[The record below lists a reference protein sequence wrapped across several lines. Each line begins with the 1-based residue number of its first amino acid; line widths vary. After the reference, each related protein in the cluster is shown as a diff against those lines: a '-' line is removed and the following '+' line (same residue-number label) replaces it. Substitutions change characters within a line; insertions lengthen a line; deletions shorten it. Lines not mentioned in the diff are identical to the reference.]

1 MAKNKLKKGI
11 TITSIVILVL
21 LALLI
26 ILPVCFQK
34 QIVNI
39 ALKEANE
46 RLNATVALEDFHLTM
61 FRNFPNPTLKIDN
74 LSLTLKNEFEGDT
87 LITAEKAFAC
97 VNLLSFF
104 SDQYQINEVTLNNVT
119 ANLEVDEYGFA
130 NWNILPPDTAAK
142 EPSKF
147 NLNMDKIKIKNTD
160 IHYADYENNMFADIY
175 NLNFTL
181 KGNLSDA
188 ATRLKTTF
196 TTDSVD
202 FKMSGIKY
210 LHKAEIAFKGD
221 IDADFNAN
229 KYAIADNQLRINA
242 LLLELKGWVA
252 LPEDNGIDMDI
263 QLNMPQNN
271 FKNILSL
278 IPGIYRK
285 NFNDIKVTGNVN
297 LSAYAKG
304 KLINDSYPAFGA
316 TLGVNNASFQYPS
329 LPEKVKNINI
339 NANVSNPGGSLN
351 NTIVNISKLHFEIIN
366 NPFNLTAYIRTPLTD
381 PFVSAT
387 LNGKINLS
395 DIKKVYPFDNKTNLN
410 GLLSMDLAVKGM
422 VSYVEKKQYDKFEA
436 KGNMSIKDVTLNNT
450 DMFNQDVEIS
460 EANLIFNPA
469 YAQLN
474 SCNAKIGRNDIQ
486 LSGKIDNYIP
496 YIFKDGILNGNLAL
510 TSRYFNLNDFASSEE
525 EVPANDTTSDEL
537 TLIQVP
543 QNFNITATAK
553 IDQLIYERIIMKK
566 ANVNCAIK
574 NRKLTISNLSADMFN
589 GNIGVNGYYETPSL
603 VRGKADLNVNI
614 KDISTRELCKSFS
627 MFDRYM
633 PILNKLNSNAN
644 VKLTCD
650 ADLKE
655 TMMPDYSTFN
665 SQGSLVLSKI
675 YVQGLDIVQQIT
687 SQLKLDKFYSFYIP
701 NLIVNYTIENG
712 KMLTK
717 PFQFKVDQA
726 TVNVESGSVG
736 LDQSLNYTAVITMPT
751 SVMGA
756 QTVATAQQLINQANA
771 VGTNITMGNEVKFA
785 VKIGGTIKSP
795 TVNIGLDK
803 ARDIIKETI
812 TQKVEESKEKVVNTA
827 KEKVNTA
834 LEEAQKQA
842 DLLLSN
848 AQKKADELIQLQKA
862 ANDSLIAKAQAEAD
876 KMVAAATNPIE
887 KLAKQKAADLLIAEA
902 KKTAE
907 KQTAATKA
915 KTDKLIADAKAQGDA
930 AIAKAKR

>member
-1 MAKNKLKKGI
+1 MAKNKLKKGMA
-11 TITSIVILVL
+11 ITSSVIIVL

-26 ILPVCFQK
+26 IVPMCFQK
-34 QIVNI
+34 QLVNL

-46 RLNATVALEDFHLTM
+46 RLNATITLEDFHLTM
-61 FRNFPNPTLKIDN
+61 FRNFPNPTLKIEN
-74 LSLTLKNEFEGDT
+74 LTVTLKNEFEGDT
-87 LITAEKAFAC
+87 LIQAQKAFAC

-104 SDQYQINEVTLNNVT
+104 SDRYQINEVSLNHVC
-119 ANLEVDEYGFA
+119 ANLKTDEYGFS
-130 NWNILPPDTAAK
+130 NWNILPPDTAPK

-147 NLNMDKIKIKNTD
+147 NLDMDKIKIKKTD
-160 IHYADYENNMFADIY
+160 IHYADYESNMFADIY
-175 NLNFTL
+175 NLDFTL

-188 ATRLKTTF
+188 STRLTTAF

-202 FKMSGIKY
+202 FKMSGVKY
-210 LHKAEIAFKGD
+210 LHKAEVAFSGD
-221 IDADFNAN
+221 IDADFDAK

-242 LLLELKGWVA
+242 LLLELAGWIA
-252 LPEDNGIDMDI
+252 LPENDGIDMDL
-263 QLNMPQNN
+263 QLHMPQNN

-285 NFNDIKVTGNVN
+285 NFKDIKVTGNVN

-304 KLINDSYPAFGA
+304 KLKDNSYPAFGA
-316 TLGVNNASFQYPS
+316 TLGVNSASFQYPS

-351 NTIVNISKLHFEIIN
+351 NTIVNINKLHFEIIN
-366 NPFNLTAYIRTPLTD
+366 NPFNLTALIRTPLTD
-381 PFVSAT
+381 PFVNAT
-387 LNGKINLS
+387 LNGKINLG
-395 DIKKVYPFDNKTNLN
+395 DIKKVYPFDENTDLN
-410 GLLSMDLAVKGM
+410 GLFSMDLAVKGM
-422 VSYVEKKQYDKFEA
+422 VSYLEKKQYDKFEA
-436 KGNMSIKDVTLNNT
+436 KGNMSIKDVKMKNT

-460 EANLIFNPA
+460 EAFLIFNPA
-469 YAQLN
+469 YAQLT
-474 SCNAKIGRNDIQ
+474 SCNATIGRNDIQ
-486 LSGKIDNYIP
+486 LAGRIDNYIP
-496 YIFKDGILNGNLAL
+496 YIFKDGILNGNLTL
-510 TSRYFNLNDFASSEE
+510 TSRYFNLNDFASSEDE
-525 EVPANDTTSDEL
+525 IPAQDTTSDEL
-537 TLIQVP
+537 ELIQVP
-543 QNFNITATAK
+543 KNFNITATAK
-553 IDQLIYERIIMKK
+553 IEQLIYERIVMKK
-566 ANVNCAIK
+566 ANVNGTVK
-574 NRKLTISNLSADMFN
+574 NQRLTINDLSADMFN
-589 GNIGVNGYYETPSL
+589 GNIGVKGYYETPSL
-603 VRGKADLNVNI
+603 IRGKTDLNINI
-614 KDISTRELCKSFS
+614 KDISTRELCRSFS

-644 VKLTCD
+644 VRLTCN

-655 TMMPDYSTFN
+655 TMRPDYSTLN
-665 SQGSLVLSKI
+665 SQGSLSLTKI
-675 YVQGLDIVQQIT
+675 YVQGLDIIQQIT
-687 SQLKLDKFYSFYIP
+687 SQLKLDKYASFYIP

-717 PFQFKVDQA
+717 PFQFKVDQV
-726 TVNVESGSVG
+726 TVNVENGSVG
-736 LDQSLNYTAVITMPT
+736 LDQSLDYTAIITMPT
-751 SVMGA
+751 GIMGA
-756 QTVATAQQLINQANA
+756 QTIATAQQLINQANA
-771 VGTNITMGNEVKFA
+771 VGANLSMGNEVKFA
-785 VKIGGTIKSP
+785 VKIGGSIKSP
-795 TVNIGLDK
+795 TVSIGLDK
-803 ARDIIKETI
+803 ARNMIKETI
-812 TQKVEESKEKVVNTA
+812 TQKAEEGKEKVVNAA

-887 KLAKQKAADLLIAEA
+887 KLAKQKAADVLIAEA